1 MRVRKFSKNRIFQ
14 KYKKNFSSWRK
25 KLIKGT
31 ISMKE
36 YENIKIPEKF
46 EERFKENKNL
56 LCDEYYKELAG
67 FIDQNLKRFKRNM

>member
-1 MRVRKFSKNRIFQ
+1 
-14 KYKKNFSSWRK
+14 
-25 KLIKGT
+25 
-31 ISMKE
+31 MKE